1 MNNFLLWIV
10 VAPKSPKKNSFR
22 GNYSRKYGSQ
32 NRVFPPFWSP
42 PCFAIHNIIWDST
55 QLSIKDY
62 FFTFLSLQPHYIL
75 HLNPQQVTKSRKAH
89 LGGQPGHE
97 FHLKQLRTFT
107 RDTSKP
113 RKFDT
118 TMTHIS
124 YTYRT
129 FNGKMD
135 LVCTIRPLP
144 TIEIQEQFFSKRSD
158 KWVDK
163 RISANEISY

>member
-1 MNNFLLWIV
+1 MTSPILWL
-10 VAPKSPKKNSFR
+10 R
-22 GNYSRKYGSQ
+22 CRKYHLRSY
-32 NRVFPPFWSP
+32 SISYK
-42 PCFAIHNIIWDST
+42 CL
-55 QLSIKDY
+55 QL
-62 FFTFLSLQPHYIL
+62 HYIL
-75 HLNPQQVTKSRKAH
+75 HSDPQQVTKSRKAH

-158 KWVDK
+158 KWVNK
-163 RISANEISY
+163 RISSSEISY

>member
-1 MNNFLLWIV
+1 MTSPILWLRYT
-10 VAPKSPKKNSFR
+10 KYHLRS
-22 GNYSRKYGSQ
+22 YSISYK
-32 NRVFPPFWSP
+32 
-42 PCFAIHNIIWDST
+42 
-55 QLSIKDY
+55 
-62 FFTFLSLQPHYIL
+62 SLQLHYIL
-75 HLNPQQVTKSRKAH
+75 HSDPQQVTKSRKAH

-158 KWVDK
+158 KWVNK
-163 RISANEISY
+163 RISSNEISY